1 MNTRDLILVG
11 VGVALGFFVKRTLDN
26 RNVVASTDGT
36 GVQTLPSDENFVFS
50 QKYKDCEASISQEM
64 AQEKYAGIINLDA
77 IKKAKIDSCMN
88 RA

>member
-1 MNTRDLILVG
+1 MNTKDLILVG

-50 QKYKDCEASISQEM
+50 QKYKDCEAQ
-64 AQEKYAGIINLDA
+64 A
-77 IKKAKIDSCMN
+77 IKTLNKINDNINYQKAKKQLIDSCMA

>member
-1 MNTRDLILVG
+1 MNTRDFILVG
-11 VGVALGFFVKRTLDN
+11 VGVALGFFVKKTLDN

-50 QKYKDCEASISQEM
+50 QKYKDCAKKIEEQINRSEESRNFSLEVQKTMIDACM
-64 AQEKYAGIINLDA
+64 A
-77 IKKAKIDSCMN
+77 